1 VKALPAQIQKVATV
15 RNAKCPV
22 IFTNNTVKDP
32 LCFLSIFPEKK
43 NRNQIIR
50 NQKRKNS
57 FFGKICPQLAFN

>member
-43 NRNQIIR
+43 KSKSNY
-50 NQKRKNS
+50 QKSEAKKFLLRQKLPPVG
-57 FFGKICPQLAFN
+57 F